1 MQGGDAGKYFDRTT
15 LHSNGGGQRQREEG
29 YHISYFLLL
38 NYSGVSNKA
47 PRPPLQLGSSPF
59 HTFGT
64 GIQLRGIKLMLPFI
78 IILESAEG
86 WD

>member
-1 MQGGDAGKYFDRTT
+1 V
-15 LHSNGGGQRQREEG
+15 LHLKEKGATIPKVQRENNSFAQREEG

-38 NYSGVSNKA
+38 NSSGVSNKA

-64 GIQLRGIKLMLPFI
+64 GIQLRGIKLMVPFI